1 MNKNERDTQPIILEI
16 TLYSILF
23 LFFFQ
28 LIVDFIEGIYAFG
41 LLGTSIPTE
50 LVAVLLLFSP
60 LLMLF
65 FPRGLSGR
73 VLVGLGYI
81 FLLSRSFEV
90 LFDTRLRMIAA
101 GVGVACFL
109 ILFPSL
115 IWIQARR
122 AEKSSGLILGMSL
135 TIALVTQVL
144 FRVVN
149 SGLDIS
155 TDGSTRWLGW
165 VLVLIAGVLLLRA
178 FPKLEPGRR
187 KNGKKTKT
195 RLAKVNDLALG
206 VMAVFILLYFAYIA
220 PNVIARWT
228 ESSYLLILAVL
239 MVVIGLFALV
249 LVLWPQRIA
258 SLNRNVILLWN
269 VLFVASLVLTLYLH
283 QIKFPAQ
290 PVDYPLYAPEVSVL
304 FYVPMLAILI
314 LFPIVLIDFILFCQ
328 EIVNMKPSY
337 RSLGGGF
344 SLASLFLLVM
354 IFAHVFTTTY
364 DYIPVVGP
372 FFRDKFWLVYLA
384 VGVVLTFSASVV
396 NREDIKSTFSPGSGT
411 QTYTFAGFVSFVSF
425 ITIALAILLSAS
437 PEIPNQP
444 QPELKILTYNIQQ
457 GYSDEG
463 LKNYGGQ
470 LDVIR
475 GIDADIIG
483 LQESDTNRIA
493 NGNADIVRYFADKLN
508 MYSYFGPKTV
518 TGTFGIALLSKF
530 PIENPRTFYMY
541 SEGEQ
546 TATIEAQITVAGE
559 IYNVYVTHLGNG
571 GPLVQQQAILEVVE
585 GVENVILI
593 GDFNFRPDSEQYS
606 LTTQTLDDAW
616 LFRWPGGVTDQGIDP
631 LDRIDHT
638 FLTPGTTVDEST
650 YNPDPASDH
659 PYMWTVI
666 SW

>member
-1 MNKNERDTQPIILEI
+1 MSERSQSGRQRIFEI
-16 TLYSILF
+16 ALYSILI

-50 LVAVLLLFSP
+50 LISVLLLFSP

-81 FLLSRSFEV
+81 ILLSRSFEV

-109 ILFPSL
+109 ILFPSM
-115 IWIQARR
+115 IWYQARR
-122 AEKSSGLILGMSL
+122 AEKSGGLIFGMSL
-135 TIALVTQVL
+135 TIALVTQIM

-149 SGLDIS
+149 SGLDIT
-155 TDGSTRWLGW
+155 TDGSFRWLGW
-165 VLVLIAGVLLLRA
+165 ILVLIAGILLLRA
-178 FPKLEPGRR
+178 FPKLESGSQQSDT
-187 KNGKKTKT
+187 KTKT
-195 RLAKVNDLALG
+195 GFDKVTDLALG

-220 PNVIARWT
+220 PNVIARWI
-228 ESSYLLILAVL
+228 EGSYLLILAVL
-239 MVVIGLFALV
+239 MIVIGLFSLV
-249 LVLWPQRIA
+249 LVLRPQWIA
-258 SLNRNVILLWN
+258 SLNRNAIILWN
-269 VLFVASLVLTLYLH
+269 VLFVVSLVLTIYLH
-283 QIKFPAQ
+283 QINFPSQ
-290 PVDYPLYAPEVSVL
+290 PAAYPFYAPQVSAL
-304 FYVPMLAILI
+304 FFVPMLAMLI

-328 EIVNMKPSY
+328 EFINIKHSY

-344 SLASLFLLVM
+344 SIASLFLLIMV
-354 IFAHVFTTTY
+354 FAHVFTTVY

-384 VGVVLTFSASVV
+384 VGVVLTFSATVI
-396 NREDIKSTFSPGSGT
+396 NREDIKSTFSPGSGGLS
-411 QTYTFAGFVSFVSF
+411 YKFAGFVNFISF
-425 ITIALAILLSAS
+425 ITIALALLLS
-437 PEIPNQP
+437 PDPDIPTQP

-457 GYSDEG
+457 GYSAEG
-463 LKNYGGQ
+463 LKNYSGQ
-470 LDVIR
+470 LEEIR
-475 GIDADIIG
+475 EINADLIG

-508 MYSYFGPKTV
+508 LYSYFGPKTV
-518 TGTFGIALLSKF
+518 TGTFGVALLSKY

-546 TATIEAQITVAGE
+546 TATIEAQITVEGKTF
-559 IYNVYVTHLGNG
+559 NVYVTHLGNG
-571 GPLVQQQAILEVVE
+571 GPMIQQQAILEAVD
-585 GVENVILI
+585 GKDDVILI

-616 LFRWPGGVTDQGIDP
+616 LVRWPGGAADQGIDP

-638 FLTPGTTVDEST
+638 FLTPGATVNEST

>member
-1 MNKNERDTQPIILEI
+1 MNNSERHTQSIILEI

-60 LLMLF
+60 LLMLL

-81 FLLSRSFEV
+81 ILLSRTFEV
-90 LFDTRLRMIAA
+90 LLDTRLRMIAA

-109 ILFPSL
+109 ILFPSM
-115 IWIQARR
+115 IWYQARR

-135 TIALVTQVL
+135 TIALVMEIL

-149 SGLDIS
+149 SGLDIT

-165 VLVLIAGVLLLRA
+165 ILVLIAGILLLRA
-178 FPKLEPGRR
+178 FPKLESGSQQRD
-187 KNGKKTKT
+187 KKTKT
-195 RLAKVNDLALG
+195 GFDKVTDMALG

-228 ESSYLLILAVL
+228 DGSYQLILAVL
-239 MVVIGLFALV
+239 MIVISFFALALV
-249 LVLWPQRIA
+249 LRPRWIA
-258 SLNRNVILLWN
+258 SLNRNAIILWN
-269 VLFVASLVLTLYLH
+269 VLFVASMVMTIYLH
-283 QIKFPAQ
+283 QIKFPSQ
-290 PVDYPLYAPEVSVL
+290 PVDYPLYAPEVSAL
-304 FYVPMLAILI
+304 FYVPMLAMLI

-328 EIVNMKPSY
+328 EIINIKPSY

-354 IFAHVFTTTY
+354 IFAHVFTTVY

-384 VGVVLTFSASVV
+384 VGVVLTFSATVV
-396 NREDIKSTFSPGSGT
+396 NREDIKPTFSPGSGGLS
-411 QTYTFAGFVSFVSF
+411 YKFAGFVGFVSF
-425 ITIALAILLSAS
+425 ITIALALLLSAD
-437 PEIPNQP
+437 PDIPTQP

-457 GYSDEG
+457 GYSGEG
-463 LKNYGGQ
+463 LKNYDGQ

-475 GIDADIIG
+475 EIDADIIG

-541 SEGEQ
+541 SKGEQ
-546 TATIEAQITVAGE
+546 TATIEAQVMVAGE
-559 IYNVYVTHLGNG
+559 TFNVYVTHLGNG
-571 GPLVQQQAILEVVE
+571 GPLVQQRAILEVVE

-593 GDFNFRPDSEQYS
+593 GDFNFRPDSEQYVV
-606 LTTQTLDDAW
+606 TIQMLDDAW
-616 LFRWPGGVTDQGIDP
+616 LVRWPGGVADQGIDP